1 MWTKHHKRRRTGALI
16 VPAIAAMFLTYFG
29 FHAFH
34 GEYGIY
40 NKYRLEERVAGLE
53 AQLHDLTAT
62 RKALEQR
69 VQLMHDGTLER
80 DMLDEQA
87 RRALNVSLPR
97 EITIMRDRI
106 EWPDGRAN

>member
-1 MWTKHHKRRRTGALI
+1 MWTRHHKRRRTGALI

-40 NKYRLEERVAGLE
+40 NKYRLEARVARLE
-53 AQLHDLTAT
+53 AQLQDLTAR
-62 RKALEQR
+62 RKALEKR

-97 EITIMRDRI
+97 EITIMRDQIR
-106 EWPDGRAN
+106 